1 MIGQSYEER
10 GFWET
15 VLQSTADLEPNHT
28 EHAWALAEEIQRLM
42 GDDAQP
48 DSLFFEESWRH
59 GTPTAVENLRRRRR
73 QQTGSAT
80 GSYSFQ
86 QFDNYG
92 AQSYMQQRELYADL
106 FPPAKVG
113 AAAAKPAAEWLEWRG
128 EEPAARTENVAGDW
142 EQFAAERDSQRTASD
157 EIPMTLHIAC
167 RLLGVEADSSWAQ
180 IKKAYW
186 RMAGQW
192 HPDRLQQSS
201 EEMRQFAN
209 EQMIAI
215 NQAYCLLREQR
226 MQQAA

>member
-1 MIGQSYEER
+1 MNGQTYEDR

-15 VLQSTADLEPNHT
+15 VLLSSAALEPNRT

-59 GTPTAVENLRRRRR
+59 GAPTAVENLRRRRR
-73 QQTGSAT
+73 QQTESAT
-80 GSYSFQ
+80 GSHRFR
-86 QFDNYG
+86 QFDNFG

-106 FPPAKVG
+106 FPPTKGG
-113 AAAAKPAAEWLEWRG
+113 AVAGKPIAECPDWRD
-128 EEPAARTENVAGDW
+128 EKAAARTEDASGEW
-142 EQFAAERDSQRTASD
+142 EPFATERDSQQMMSD
-157 EIPMTLHIAC
+157 AIPMTLHMAC

-186 RMAGQW
+186 RMAGKW
-192 HPDRLQQSS
+192 HPDRMQHSS
-201 EEMRQFAN
+201 DETRRLAN

-215 NQAYCLLREQR
+215 NQAYGLLRERR

>member
-1 MIGQSYEER
+1 MIGQAYEDR

-15 VLQSTADLEPNHT
+15 VLQSSAALEPNQT

-59 GTPTAVENLRRRRR
+59 GAPTAVENLRRRRR
-73 QQTGSAT
+73 QQTESAT
-80 GSYSFQ
+80 GSHRFRE
-86 QFDNYG
+86 FDNFG
-92 AQSYMQQRELYADL
+92 AQSYIQQRELYADL
-106 FPPAKVG
+106 FPSTKDG
-113 AAAAKPAAEWLEWRG
+113 AVTGQPIAEWPLWPAD
-128 EEPAARTENVAGDW
+128 EPDARTENTAG
-142 EQFAAERDSQRTASD
+142 EREPFATERDSQRTASD
-157 EIPMTLHIAC
+157 AIPMTLRMAC

-180 IKKAYW
+180 IKKAYR

-201 EEMRQFAN
+201 EEMRRFAN
-209 EQMIAI
+209 DQMIAI
-215 NQAYCLLREQR
+215 NQAYCLLRERR